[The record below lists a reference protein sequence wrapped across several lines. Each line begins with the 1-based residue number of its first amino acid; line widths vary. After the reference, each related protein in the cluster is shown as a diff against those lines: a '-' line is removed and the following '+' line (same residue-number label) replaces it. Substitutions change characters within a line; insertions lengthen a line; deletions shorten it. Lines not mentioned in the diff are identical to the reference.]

1 MSWVEKCWMVTS
13 KISVIALLM
22 ITGIYFGKFVCPYI
36 KKKKG
41 AVAVSIVYITIMLV
55 LYMIPPQI
63 DNFSAYL
70 IGVIAAFLAMY
81 VEDRRNIYQKIFLAI
96 TFFSIRWLTVA
107 MAARLDDLVT
117 KALVFRNM
125 SAEKVWLQYGLYVGT
140 RVLDIVLCIAFIA
153 VAIGLINKA
162 YIYKK
167 DEMSV
172 KEMVMLIIPSLVG
185 VTGYGILQYYLMIY
199 ERDTGKNLIDTYGF
213 YGALSFLHYLISIV
227 AILVVIVM
235 FQNWKEMQEEQRGQE
250 LVLNQISDMKKHI
263 EEVEKL
269 YRDIR
274 SMRHDMGN
282 HIQTLEHLVAH
293 NNMDDATEY
302 LEHLKNEWDE
312 VSPEIKTGS
321 PVIDVIL
328 MKTSADSLK
337 KSADALNDSSL
348 WEKKKIKKKDE
359 KTGEEIE
366 VEDYDWDKITKAV
379 KSFVEDYNDVVKEAG
394 ESNTKDVLRNA
405 TWMTGMTD
413 KNSNMLAKIGITIGK
428 GNKLELDEDA
438 LKQADISSLKTVFT
452 GYNSF
457 VSKISQKATGISN
470 AANRAS
476 ATYTN
481 NGTYSKTDSSLTSS
495 KIDKEV

>member
-1 MSWVEKCWMVTS
+1 MSLVEKCWMVTS

-117 KALVFRNM
+117 KALVFRNIG
-125 SAEKVWLQYGLYVGT
+125 AEKVWLQYGLYVGT

-199 ERDTGKNLIDTYGF
+199 ERDTGKNLINTYGF

-302 LEHLKNEWDE
+302 LEHLKNEWDK

-328 MKTSADSLK
+328 MEKLRQAKERQIRFLSDFHYPQNTKLNAFDLSVIMNN
-337 KSADALNDSSL
+337 ALNNCMENVSGDDPYISISS
-348 WEKKKIKKKDE
+348 
-359 KTGEEIE
+359 
-366 VEDYDWDKITKAV
+366 
-379 KSFVEDYNDVVKEAG
+379 F
-394 ESNTKDVLRNA
+394 R
-405 TWMTGMTD
+405 
-413 KNSNMLAKIGITIGK
+413 KNSIFMITIKNSFWGQLNFGDSDLPETTK
-428 GNKLELDEDA
+428 SGREHGMGLNNIRRVA
-438 LKQADISSLKTVFT
+438 RMYMGDISLEQ
-452 GYNSF
+452 GNE
-457 VSKISQKATGISN
+457 
-470 AANRAS
+470 
-476 ATYTN
+476 
-481 NGTYSKTDSSLTSS
+481 
-495 KIDKEV
+495 EVILSIMMQVE